1 MYNFT
6 IKQLEI
12 LKAVIE
18 TGSFTRAA
26 ENLYLSQSTVSGHI
40 AELEKVLDQKLFD
53 RTFKKQPAPTPAGLE
68 IYHLGNKLLSV
79 CGEIETS
86 TRRLSVQTLSIGASS
101 VPADYL
107 LPDYMADFLKICPDC
122 RFHVKKG
129 NSVRIHEMLV
139 NHEIE
144 LGLVGSAFDKRRLQ
158 YYEIET
164 DALVVITPATARF
177 RELQAKGVLGRELLS
192 EPLICR
198 EEGSGT
204 QRAADDYIKKIMPEQ
219 AALLRPIVRMDSPEG
234 LVNAVASGIG
244 VAIVSSVSVRN
255 RVKSGELLVFPLDEP
270 AVTRSIYLARN
281 RNESLSATAQAF
293 VRRVAHQYILPVSR
307 KNT

>member
-12 LKAVIE
+12 LKAVVE
-18 TGSFTRAA
+18 TGSFTKAA
-26 ENLYLSQSTVSGHI
+26 ENMYLSQSTVSGHI

-53 RTFKKQPAPTPAGLE
+53 RTFKKQPTPTPSGLE
-68 IYHLGNKLLSV
+68 IYHLGCKVLSM
-79 CGEIETS
+79 CGEIETRS
-86 TRRLSVQTLSIGASS
+86 QQMSMHTLAIGAST
-101 VPADYL
+101 VPADHL
-107 LPDYMADFLKICPDC
+107 LPEYMADFLKVCPDC

-129 NSVRIHEMLV
+129 NSVKIHEMLL

-158 YYEIET
+158 YYELET
-164 DALVVITPATARF
+164 DPLVVITPATARF
-177 RELQAKGVLGRELLS
+177 RDMQERGVLGRELLG

-204 QRAADDYIKKIMPEQ
+204 QRAADEYLKKNMPD
-219 AALLRPIVRMDSPEG
+219 RTDWCPVVRLDSPEG
-234 LVNAVASGIG
+234 LVNAVISGIG
-244 VAIVSSVSVRN
+244 VAIVSTISIRN
-255 RVKSGELLVFPLDEP
+255 RAKSGEFLVFPLDTSV
-270 AVTRSIYLARN
+270 VTRSIYLARN
-281 RNESLSATAQAF
+281 KNESLSAAAQAF
-293 VRRVAHQYILPVSR
+293 VHRVAHQYVLPVSR